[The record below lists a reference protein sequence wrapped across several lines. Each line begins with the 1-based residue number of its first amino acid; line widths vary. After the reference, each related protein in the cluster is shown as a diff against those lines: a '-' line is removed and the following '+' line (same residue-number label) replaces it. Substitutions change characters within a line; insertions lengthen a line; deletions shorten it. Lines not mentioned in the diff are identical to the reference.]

1 MMIEPSTLNSL
12 SCSPDTAPDFKSI
25 SREHLMKNIFK
36 FLLLGLLFALSDAVH
51 AQCPPG
57 MHAYGTGSGISS
69 CGGDDSAPAALPRSV
84 SYWAAFAIDSRQKLS
99 GSWGYGSSNEA
110 EQSAL
115 QSCAN
120 GGGEHCLI
128 VDRAFTNNGAVAMD
142 ATGAAYLRGS
152 TGSHWGTSGFKESAE
167 SNAMKACSEMSK
179 VGGCH
184 LLSGAIYAG
193 SNYGTDKPG
202 NQEAFSMTDAQL
214 LALSRD
220 RSEKKYLSMVATEIN
235 SPSGALAAHSSDPNG
250 WGALAYNISWKTGN
264 PGLPLSASHDQPS
277 RESAEQTAFA
287 NCPNCKIIQTFSNTC
302 MGIAHPSRDSPFIET
317 AVDAD
322 PAAAW
327 READRQCSQRYGTC
341 TTFTLCSGSQYP
353 DKKPYSPGHP
363 PTSN

>member
-1 MMIEPSTLNSL
+1 
-12 SCSPDTAPDFKSI
+12 
-25 SREHLMKNIFK
+25 MKNIFK
-36 FLLLGLLFALSDAVH
+36 FLLLGLLFALSGAVH
-51 AQCPPG
+51 AEGNCPEGMYPIESGGCAPTPG
-57 MHAYGTGSGISS
+57 YN
-69 CGGDDSAPAALPRSV
+69 SAPPDPA

-99 GSWGYGSSNEA
+99 GSWGYRSPNEA

-128 VDRAFTNNGAVAMD
+128 VDRAFTNVGAVAMD
-142 ATGAAYLRGS
+142 ATGAVYLQRS
-152 TGSHWGTSGFKESAE
+152 TGSHWGDSGFNESAE
-167 SNAMKACSEMSK
+167 SNAMKACSAMSK
-179 VGGCH
+179 TGGCH
-184 LLSGAIYAG
+184 LLSGAIWG
-193 SNYGTDKPG
+193 GGNYGIDNSE
-202 NQEAFSMTDAQL
+202 NQKAFSMTDAQL

-235 SPSGALAAHSSDPNG
+235 SPSGALATHSSDSNG
-250 WGALAYNISWKTGN
+250 WGALAYNVSWKEGN

-277 RESAEQTAFA
+277 RASAEQAA
-287 NCPNCKIIQTFSNTC
+287 LVNCPNCKIIQTVSNAC
-302 MGIAHPSRDSPFIET
+302 MGIAHPSRNSPVIET

-327 READRQCSQRYGTC
+327 READRQCSQRYGAC